1 MIYKNIVSVLYIFKR
16 INLFIREFHNKYKY
30 IIFIIYK
37 NNKKKMDVHKIFF
50 SEQNINY
57 LNKQLVLDIL
67 EKTQIKIAE
76 QKEELIHIMMEHVY
90 KNYAK
95 NLEYDYYEQ
104 VRELNDKFF
113 EIVIPN
119 ILNNMEQYINYKK
132 KIDNDVIEP
141 LPYPSQTTEH
151 INNEMFDYSI

>member
-1 MIYKNIVSVLYIFKR
+1 MN
-16 INLFIREFHNKYKY
+16 
-30 IIFIIYK
+30 
-37 NNKKKMDVHKIFF
+37 VHKIFF

-57 LNKQLVLDIL
+57 LKKQLVLDIL
-67 EKTQIKIAE
+67 EKTEIKIAE
-76 QKEELIHIMMEHVY
+76 QKDESIHIMMEHVY
-90 KNYAK
+90 KNYAR

-104 VRELNDKFF
+104 VKELNDKFF

-141 LPYPSQTTEH
+141 LAYPTQTTEH
-151 INNEMFDYSI
+151 INYEMFDYSI

>member
-1 MIYKNIVSVLYIFKR
+1 MEVN
-16 INLFIREFHNKYKY
+16 
-30 IIFIIYK
+30 
-37 NNKKKMDVHKIFF
+37 KIFF

-57 LNKQLVLDIL
+57 LKKQLVLDIR
-67 EKTQIKIAE
+67 EKTGIKISE
-76 QKEELIHIMMEHVY
+76 QKDESIHIMMEHVY
-90 KNYAK
+90 KNYSK

-104 VRELNDKFF
+104 VKELNDKFF

-141 LPYPSQTTEH
+141 LPYPTQTTEH